1 MNHPVLPG
9 IQTPAA
15 WPFTVTAP
23 VFTSP
28 GQAERLQP
36 GAQAQ
41 LRGAAPAAQALAAQ
55 TNALL
60 QAALTRLRALL
71 LLGGAGGRVSTAPG
85 PGPDLGLQDPG
96 AALALTL
103 QGLADLA
110 WERREFLGALRLYAQ
125 ARACSA
131 GAGPALSSAW
141 PRGRSRDDAARLRLH
156 DSLHVYCSGKRS
168 AMQ

>member
-1 MNHPVLPG
+1 VLTG
-9 IQTPAA
+9 IQTSVE
-15 WPFTVTAP
+15 WRFGQNSTVA
-23 VFTSP
+23 SP
-28 GQAERLQP
+28 GQARWLPP

-55 TNALL
+55 TRALL
-60 QAALTRLRALL
+60 QAALARLRALL
-71 LLGGAGGRVSTAPG
+71 LLAGAGGRVGAGPG

-125 ARACSA
+125 ARARSA
-131 GAGPALSSAW
+131 GAGSALSSHG
-141 PRGRSRDDAARLRLH
+141 PGR
-156 DSLHVYCSGKRS
+156 CG
-168 AMQ
+168 